1 MLQRGV
7 VARDLTDPDWW
18 SCSFL
23 EDEISGA
30 GVTRGDEDENKAVE
44 AFIARWQASGGAER
58 ANYQLFLTELCELLG
73 VPKPDPAQESNQFN
87 DYVFER
93 SVVFKHDN
101 NTQTTGFADL
111 YRRDCFVLEAKQSSK
126 RDALRK
132 PDPDQLV
139 LLSEDR
145 TQVKAGTARRGTGQ
159 WDTSMLNA
167 RRQAEAYAKALP
179 KEHGWPPFLVVVDV
193 GHCIELYADFVRQG
207 KNYAQFPDR
216 RGYRI
221 MLEDLRDPD
230 IRARL
235 VAVWTDPLSLDPAR
249 KSAEVTRDIAE
260 RLARV
265 ARALETRGH
274 DAGKVAE
281 FLMRCLFTMFAEDVK
296 LLPESSFTA
305 LLDQMKDTPDKFRFA
320 LEDLWQK
327 MNTGG
332 YTGTINE
339 VVKRFNGG
347 LFADPSAIVL
357 EPDEIHELFVAARR
371 DWRDVEPAIFGTLL
385 ERALDKRDRHKLGA
399 HYTPRAYVERL
410 VVPTIIEPL
419 TDDWKVVQAEA
430 EQLMQEGKSKEA
442 RAAVR
447 AFHQQLC
454 ATRVLDP
461 ACGTG
466 NFLYVSMELMK
477 RLEGEVLDYLA
488 ALGEEQYVLE
498 MSDHTVDPHQFLGL
512 EINPRAVQ
520 IADLVLWIGFIK
532 WQIRTGGQ
540 NAISEPVLR
549 AFGNIREQDAVLAYD
564 KRELQ
569 RDEAG
574 KPLSRWDG
582 HTMKRHPVTG
592 EEVPDETARV
602 ELYTYSNPRPA
613 VWPKTDFIVG
623 NPPFLGGKDIRAD
636 MGDGYAEAIWAAR
649 PHIPGGADFVM
660 HFWDHA
666 AELVR
671 EGKARRF
678 GLITTNSITQT
689 FSRRVIE
696 HHMGQKKPLSL
707 VFAIPDH
714 PWLKS
719 ADKAAVRIAMTVG
732 QAGHHIGRLLESVSE
747 SDLNT
752 DQPQVELAE
761 RVGIIRSNF
770 EIGADMSAAGPLLSN
785 EGLSSRGVSL
795 HGSGFIVT
803 PNEAVA
809 LGLGSIAGLEKYI
822 RPYRNG
828 RDLTAIPR
836 GVLVIDLFGLG
847 AKELQKQFPAVYQHV
862 YEQVK
867 PERDQNNRET
877 YRKNWWIFGE
887 PRKDLRPALN
897 GLPRYIATTET
908 AKHRFFSFLDGEV
921 LPDNMLVCM
930 ALDDAAQLAIL
941 SSIVHVMWAL
951 ASGGT
956 LEDRPRYNKTRCFDP
971 FPFPDPSDEV
981 KSRLRDLGER
991 LDAFRKERQAA
1002 HPDLTMTGMYN
1013 VLERLRELDADPDAQ
1028 PLTDKERA
1036 IYEKGFVSVL
1046 RQLHDEIDAAT
1057 FEAYGWSADLSDE
1070 QILERLVALNK
1081 ERAAEEKKGHVRWL
1095 RPDYQIPRFAKGA
1108 AKEEQVEADLAA
1120 PVAVA
1125 TKAPSWPA
1133 KLPEQIK
1140 AVRDELLRASGPLS
1154 ASDVSR
1160 VFKGGKKRAEK
1171 VSELLEILAMH
1182 GQAQKT
1188 GERYFM
1194 AERG

>member
-1 MLQRGV
+1 M
-7 VARDLTDPDWW
+7 A
-18 SCSFL
+18 
-23 EDEISGA
+23 EDDKADNE
-30 GVTRGDEDENKAVE
+30 AVE
-44 AFIARWQASGGAER
+44 AFIARWSKSGGAER
-58 ANYQLFLTELCELLG
+58 ANYQIFLTELCDLIG

-93 SVVFKHDN
+93 SVAFKHEDG
-101 NTQTTGFADL
+101 TQTTKFADL
-111 YRRDCFVLEAKQSSK
+111 YKRNSFVLEAKQSSK
-126 RDALRK
+126 RNALRK
-132 PDPDQLV
+132 THPDQMV
-139 LLSEDR
+139 LLSEDE
-145 TQVKAGTARRGTGQ
+145 TQVKSGTARRGTGG

-167 RRQAEAYAKALP
+167 RRQAEGYAKALP
-179 KEHGWPPFLVVVDV
+179 KEHGWPPFLIVVDV
-193 GHCIELYADFVRQG
+193 GHCIELWADFVRQG
-207 KNYAQFPDR
+207 KNYVQFPDR

-221 MLEDLRDPD
+221 MLEDLRDAD

-235 VAVWTDPLSLDPAR
+235 AAVWTDPLSLDPAR

-260 RLARV
+260 RLARI
-265 ARALETRGH
+265 AKALEARGH

-296 LLPESSFTA
+296 LLPEGSFTK
-305 LLDQMKDTPDKFRFA
+305 LLEEMKATPEKFRFA
-320 LEDLWQK
+320 LQDLWEK

-347 LFADPSAIVL
+347 LFANPEAIAL

-419 TDDWKVVQAEA
+419 TDDWKNVQVEAEA
-430 EQLMQEGKSKEA
+430 LMQEGKEKDA
-442 RAAVR
+442 REAVR

-454 ATRVLDP
+454 ATSVLDP

-466 NFLYVSMELMK
+466 NFLYVAMELMK
-477 RLEGEVLDYLA
+477 RLEGEVLEYLSE
-488 ALGEEQYVLE
+488 LGEEQYVLE

-540 NAISEPVLR
+540 NAIAEPVLR
-549 AFGNIREQDAVLAYD
+549 AFGNIKEQDAVLAYD

-569 RDEAG
+569 RDETG
-574 KPLSRWDG
+574 KPVTRWDG
-582 HTMKRHPVTG
+582 YTTKKHPVTG
-592 EEVPDETARV
+592 EDVPDETARV
-602 ELYTYSNPRPA
+602 ELYTYSKPRA
-613 VWPKTDFIVG
+613 AQWPKADFIVG

-671 EGKARRF
+671 TGKVRRF

-707 VFAIPDH
+707 IFAIPDH

-732 QAGHHIGRLLESVSE
+732 AAGDHLGRLLEVTSE
-747 SDLNT
+747 DDLNT
-752 DQPQVELAE
+752 DQPQVKLME
-761 RVGIIRSNF
+761 RVGNIYSNIA
-770 EIGADMSAAGPLLSN
+770 IGAD
-785 EGLSSRGVSL
+785 LSSAKNLNSNGGLCSPGVKL
-795 HGSGFIVT
+795 HGAGFIVT
-803 PNEAVA
+803 PLEAQQ
-809 LGLGSIAGLEKYI
+809 LGLGISVGLEEFI
-822 RPYRNG
+822 REYRNG
-828 RDLTAIPR
+828 RDLAQSPR
-836 GVLVIDLFGLG
+836 NVMVIDLYPLLENEVR
-847 AKELQKQFPAVYQHV
+847 ARFPRVYQHV
-862 YEQVK
+862 LTRVK
-867 PERDQNNRET
+867 PERDHNNMEFRRTHWWWFGATHEM
-877 YRKNWWIFGE
+877 YRSFT
-887 PRKDLRPALN
+887 N
-897 GLPRYIATTET
+897 GVARFIATPET
-908 AKHRFFSFLDGEV
+908 SKHRFFVFLDGG
-921 LPDNMLVCM
+921 LRADNKLINIG
-930 ALDDAAQLAIL
+930 LEDACSLAIL
-941 SSIVHVMWAL
+941 SSCTHVVWAL
-951 ASGGT
+951 AKGGL
-956 LEDRPRYNKTRCFDP
+956 LEDRPVYVKTQCFDP

-991 LDAFRKERQAA
+991 LDAHRKARQAE

-1013 VLERLRELDADPDAQ
+1013 VLERLRELDADPATA

-1036 IYEKGFVSVL
+1036 IHEKGLVSVL

-1057 FEAYGWSADLSDE
+1057 FEAYGWPADLTDE

-1081 ERAAEEKKGHVRWL
+1081 ERAEEEKRGLVRWL

-1108 AKEEQVEADLAA
+1108 AKEEQVEADLDM
-1120 PVAVA
+1120 PVAA
-1125 TKAPSWPA
+1125 AGKAPAWPA
-1133 KLPEQIK
+1133 KLPDQIK
-1140 AVRDELLRASGPLS
+1140 LVREELMRASGPVS
-1154 ASDVSR
+1154 SGDVSR

-1194 AERG
+1194 TERG

>member
-1 MLQRGV
+1 M
-7 VARDLTDPDWW
+7 A
-18 SCSFL
+18 
-23 EDEISGA
+23 EDGKADNE
-30 GVTRGDEDENKAVE
+30 AVE
-44 AFIARWQASGGAER
+44 AFIARWSISGGAER
-58 ANYQLFLTELCELLG
+58 ANYQIFLTELCDLIG
-73 VPKPDPAQESNQFN
+73 VGKPDPAQESNQFN

-93 SVVFKHDN
+93 SVAFKHEDG
-101 NTQTTGFADL
+101 TQTTKFADL
-111 YRRDCFVLEAKQSSK
+111 YKRNCFVLEAKQSSK
-126 RDALRK
+126 RDGLRK
-132 PDPDQLV
+132 SHPDQLV
-139 LLSEDR
+139 LLSEDA
-145 TQVKAGTARRGTGQ
+145 TQVKAGTARRGTGG

-167 RRQAEAYAKALP
+167 RRQAEGYAKALP

-193 GHCIELYADFVRQG
+193 GHCIELWADFVRQG
-207 KNYAQFPDR
+207 KNYVQFPDR

-221 MLEDLRDPD
+221 MLEDLRDAD

-235 VAVWTDPLSLDPAR
+235 AAVWTDPLSLDPAK

-260 RLARV
+260 RLARI
-265 ARALETRGH
+265 ARALEGRGH

-296 LLPESSFTA
+296 LLPEGSFTK
-305 LLDQMKDTPDKFRFA
+305 LLEQMKDTPDKFRFA
-320 LEDLWQK
+320 LQDLWEK

-332 YTGTINE
+332 YTGTIND

-347 LFADPSAIVL
+347 LFSDPTAIEL

-419 TDDWKVVQAEA
+419 TDDWKNVQIEAEA
-430 EQLMQEGKSKEA
+430 LMQESKQKEA
-442 RAAVR
+442 REVVR

-466 NFLYVSMELMK
+466 NFLYVAMELMK

-488 ALGEEQYVLE
+488 ELGEEQYVLE

-549 AFGNIREQDAVLAYD
+549 AFGNIKEQDAVLAFD

-569 RDEAG
+569 RDADG

-582 HTMKRHPVTG
+582 YTTKVHPVTG
-592 EEVPDETARV
+592 EDVPDETARI
-602 ELYTYSNPRPA
+602 ELYTYSNPRQA
-613 VWPKTDFIVG
+613 TWPKADFIVG
-623 NPPFLGGKDIRAD
+623 NPPFTGAKYMRSEL
-636 MGDGYAEAIWAAR
+636 GDGYAEAIWAAR

-671 EGKARRF
+671 LGKARRF
-678 GLITTNSITQT
+678 GLITTNSVTQT

-707 VFAIPDH
+707 IFAIPGH

-719 ADKAAVRIAMTVG
+719 VDKAAVRIAMTVG
-732 QAGHHIGRLLESVSE
+732 VAGRYLGRLLVSVLEDS
-747 SDLNT
+747 LNT
-752 DQPQVELAE
+752 DQPQVVLSESNGL
-761 RVGIIRSNF
+761 VRSNLT
-770 EIGADMSAAGPLLSN
+770 IGADVSSVALLLAN
-785 EGLSSRGVSL
+785 EGLSSPGVKL
-795 HGSGFIVT
+795 HGAGFIVT
-803 PNEAVA
+803 PKEATA
-809 LGLGSIAGLEKYI
+809 LGLGSVAGLENHI

-828 RDLTAIPR
+828 RDLTSIPR
-836 GVLVIDLFGLG
+836 GVMVIDLFGLSEKEVQ
-847 AKELQKQFPAVYQHV
+847 AKYPAVYQCV

-867 PERDQNNRET
+867 PERDQNNREA

-887 PRKDLRPALN
+887 PRGELRPALS
-897 GLPRYIATTET
+897 GIERFVVTPVT
-908 AKHRFFSFLDGEV
+908 AKHRLFGFLPNKF
-921 LPDNMLVCM
+921 LPDD
-930 ALDDAAQLAIL
+930 ALICVAVDDATFVSIL
-941 SSIVHVMWAL
+941 SSSVHLIWAL
-951 ASGGT
+951 KSGGT
-956 LEDRPRYNKTRCFDP
+956 LEDRPRYLKSSCFDP
-971 FPFPDPSDEV
+971 FPFPDPSDEI

-991 LDAFRKERQAA
+991 LDAFRKERQAE

-1013 VLERLRELDADPDAQ
+1013 VLERLRELDADPAAA

-1036 IYEKGFVSVL
+1036 IHEKGLVSVL

-1057 FEAYGWSADLSDE
+1057 FEAYGWPADLSDE

-1081 ERAAEEKKGHVRWL
+1081 ERAAEERAGHVRWL
-1095 RPDYQIPRFAKGA
+1095 RPDYQIPRFAKGVA
-1108 AKEEQVEADLAA
+1108 REEQVEADLDAPL
-1120 PVAVA
+1120 PVAA
-1125 TKAPSWPA
+1125 KAPAWPA
-1133 KLPEQIK
+1133 ALPEQIK
-1140 AVRDELLRASGPLS
+1140 VVREELMRASGPLS
-1154 ASDVSR
+1154 PADVSR

-1171 VSELLEILAMH
+1171 VSELLEVLAMH

-1194 AERG
+1194 TERG

>member
-1 MLQRGV
+1 M
-7 VARDLTDPDWW
+7 A
-18 SCSFL
+18 
-23 EDEISGA
+23 EDGKADNE
-30 GVTRGDEDENKAVE
+30 AVE
-44 AFIARWQASGGAER
+44 AFIARWSISGGAER
-58 ANYQLFLTELCELLG
+58 ANYQIFLTELCDLIG
-73 VPKPDPAQESNQFN
+73 VGKPDPAQESNQFN

-93 SVVFKHDN
+93 SVAFKHEDG
-101 NTQTTGFADL
+101 TQTTKFADL
-111 YRRDCFVLEAKQSSK
+111 YKRNCFVLEAKQSSK
-126 RDALRK
+126 RDGLRK
-132 PDPDQLV
+132 SHPDQLV
-139 LLSEDR
+139 LLSEDA
-145 TQVKAGTARRGTGQ
+145 TQVKAGTARRGTGG

-167 RRQAEAYAKALP
+167 RRQAEGYAKALP

-193 GHCIELYADFVRQG
+193 GHCIELWADFVRQG
-207 KNYAQFPDR
+207 KNYVQFPDR

-221 MLEDLRDPD
+221 MLEDLRDAD

-235 VAVWTDPLSLDPAR
+235 AAVWTDPLSLDPAK

-260 RLARV
+260 RLARI
-265 ARALETRGH
+265 ARALEGRGH

-296 LLPESSFTA
+296 LLPEGSFTK
-305 LLDQMKDTPDKFRFA
+305 LLEDMKATPEKFRFA
-320 LEDLWQK
+320 LQDLWEK

-347 LFADPSAIVL
+347 LFAEPTAIEL
-357 EPDEIHELFVAARR
+357 LPDEIHELFVAARR

-419 TDDWKVVQAEA
+419 TDDWKNVQIEAEA
-430 EQLMQEGKSKEA
+430 LMQESKQKDA
-442 RAAVR
+442 REVVR

-466 NFLYVSMELMK
+466 NFLYVAMELMK

-488 ALGEEQYVLE
+488 ELGEEQYVLE

-549 AFGNIREQDAVLAYD
+549 AFGNIKEQDAVLAFD

-569 RDEAG
+569 RDADG

-582 HTMKRHPVTG
+582 YTTKTHPVTG
-592 EEVPDETARV
+592 EDVPDETARI

-613 VWPKTDFIVG
+613 VWPKADFIVG

-649 PHIPGGADFVM
+649 AHIPGGADFVM

-671 EGKARRF
+671 LGKSRRF
-678 GLITTNSITQT
+678 GLITTNSVTQT

-707 VFAIPDH
+707 IFAIPDH

-732 QAGHHIGRLLESVSE
+732 VAGNHTGRLLQSVSE
-747 SDLNT
+747 ENLNT
-752 DQPQVELAE
+752 DQPLVEFVERTGKIWPNLVVGTDLTSIGQLQANAGLAH
-761 RVGIIRSNF
+761 
-770 EIGADMSAAGPLLSN
+770 M
-785 EGLSSRGVSL
+785 GVKL
-795 HGSGFIVT
+795 HGEGFILT
-803 PNEAVA
+803 RPEASA
-809 LGLGSIAGLEKYI
+809 IGYGSNSELKSII
-822 RPYRNG
+822 HPFVNG
-828 RDLTAIPR
+828 RDLAQTSRDFFA
-836 GVLVIDLFGLG
+836 IDLYGYDEKDAFKL
-847 AKELQKQFPAVYQHV
+847 FPAIYQRLLDRV
-862 YEQVK
+862 Q
-867 PERDQNNRET
+867 PERLQNNREI
-877 YRKNWWIFGE
+877 YRRLWWIWGE
-887 PRKDLRPALN
+887 PRKEWRLASKELTK
-897 GLPRYIATTET
+897 YIATVRT
-908 AKHRFFSFLDGEV
+908 AKHRVFSLLASEV
-921 LPDNMLVCM
+921 VAESKVVAIATEDTWL
-930 ALDDAAQLAIL
+930 LAGL
-941 SSIVHVMWAL
+941 SSKIHVIFAT
-951 ASGGT
+951 ATGGWLGVGNDPT
-956 LEDRPRYNKTRCFDP
+956 YNHSNCFDP
-971 FPFPDPSDEV
+971 FPFPDPSDAV
-981 KSRLRDLGER
+981 KSRLRDLGEH

-1002 HPDLTMTGMYN
+1002 HPDLTMTSMYN
-1013 VLERLRELDADPDAQ
+1013 VLERLRELDADPAAA
-1028 PLTDKERA
+1028 PLSDKERA
-1036 IYEKGFVSVL
+1036 IHEKGLVSVL

-1057 FEAYGWSADLSDE
+1057 FEAYGWPADLTDE

-1081 ERAAEEKKGHVRWL
+1081 ERAAEERAGHVRWL
-1095 RPDYQIPRFAKGA
+1095 RPDYQIPRFAKGVA
-1108 AKEEQVEADLAA
+1108 REEQVEADLDAPL
-1120 PVAVA
+1120 PVAA
-1125 TKAPSWPA
+1125 KAPAWPA
-1133 KLPEQIK
+1133 ALPEQIK
-1140 AVRDELLRASGPLS
+1140 LVREELMRASGPLS
-1154 ASDVSR
+1154 SADVSR

-1171 VSELLEILAMH
+1171 VSELLEVLAMH

-1194 AERG
+1194 TERG

>member
-1 MLQRGV
+1 M
-7 VARDLTDPDWW
+7 A
-18 SCSFL
+18 
-23 EDEISGA
+23 EDGKA
-30 GVTRGDEDENKAVE
+30 GNEASNEAVD
-44 AFIARWQASGGAER
+44 AFIARWSKSGGAER
-58 ANYQLFLTELCELLG
+58 ANYQIFLTELCDLLG
-73 VPKPDPAQESNQFN
+73 VPKPDPAQEANQFN

-93 SVVFKHDN
+93 SVIFKHDN

-111 YRRDCFVLEAKQSSK
+111 YKRNCFVLEAKQSSK

-132 PDPDQLV
+132 AQPDLLV
-139 LLSEDR
+139 PLSEDQ
-145 TQVKAGTARRGTGQ
+145 TQVKVGTARRGTGQ

-167 RRQAEAYAKALP
+167 RRQAESYAKALP
-179 KEHGWPPFLVVVDV
+179 REHGWPPFLIVVDV

-221 MLEDLRDPD
+221 MLDDLRDPAM
-230 IRARL
+230 RARL
-235 VAVWTDPLSLDPAR
+235 AAVWTDPLSLDPAR

-260 RLARV
+260 RLARI
-265 ARALETRGH
+265 AKALELRGH

-281 FLMRCLFTMFAEDVK
+281 FLMRCLFTMFAEDVMLLPDGSFTK
-296 LLPESSFTA
+296 LLE
-305 LLDQMKDTPDKFRFA
+305 QMKDTPDKFRFA
-320 LEDLWQK
+320 LEDLWK
-327 MNTGG
+327 AMNAGG

-339 VVKRFNGG
+339 IVKRFNGG
-347 LFADPSAIVL
+347 LFADPSAITL
-357 EPDEIHELFVAARR
+357 EPAEIHELFIAARR

-419 TDDWKVVQAEA
+419 TDDWKLVQAEA
-430 EQLMQEGKSKEA
+430 EQLMQEGKADEA
-442 RAAVR
+442 RSAVR

-454 ATRVLDP
+454 STRVLDP

-466 NFLYVSMELMK
+466 NFLYVAMELMK
-477 RLEGEVLDYLA
+477 RLEGEVLEYLGD
-488 ALGEEQYVLE
+488 LGEQQYVLQ
-498 MSDHTVDPHQFLGL
+498 MSAHTVDPHQFLGL

-540 NAISEPVLR
+540 NAIAEPVLR
-549 AFGNIREQDAVLAYD
+549 AFGNIKEQDAVLAFD

-574 KPLSRWDG
+574 APVSRWDG
-582 HTMKRHPVTG
+582 TTTKTHPVTG
-592 EEVPDETARV
+592 EEVPDEMARV
-602 ELYTYSNPRPA
+602 ELYTYSKPRPA
-613 VWPKTDFIVG
+613 VWPKADFIVG

-636 MGDGYAEAIWAAR
+636 MGGGYAEAIWAAR

-671 EGKARRF
+671 EGKAHRF

-707 VFAIPDH
+707 TFAIPDH

-732 QAGHHIGRLLESVSE
+732 VAGHHLGRLLEVVSE
-747 SDLNT
+747 DALNT
-752 DQPQVELAE
+752 DQPQVGLSE
-761 RVGIIRSNF
+761 RVGLIRPNLT
-770 EIGADMSAAGPLLSN
+770 IGADLSSADSLLAN
-785 EGLSSRGVSL
+785 EGLSSPGVKL

-803 PNEAVA
+803 PDEAED
-809 LGLGSIAGLEKYI
+809 LGLGQIAGLETHI

-828 RDLTAIPR
+828 RDLTSVPR
-836 GVLVIDLFGLG
+836 GVMVIDLFGLS
-847 AKELQKQFPAVYQHV
+847 AAEVQTKYPAVYQRI
-862 YEQVK
+862 YETVK
-867 PERDQNNRET
+867 PERDQNNRAT
-877 YRKNWWIFGE
+877 YRKNWWVFGE
-887 PRKDLRPALN
+887 PRKDLRPALE

-908 AKHRFFSFLDGEV
+908 AKHRFFSYLDGNV

-930 ALDDAAQLAIL
+930 ALEDASQMAVL
-941 SSIVHVMWAL
+941 SSRIHVTWAL
-951 ASGGT
+951 AAGGR
-956 LEDRPRYNKTRCFDP
+956 LGVGNDPRYNKTRCFDP
-971 FPFPDPSDEV
+971 FPFPDPSDAI

-1013 VLERLRELDADPDAQ
+1013 VLERLRALDADPAAA

-1036 IYEKGFVSVL
+1036 IHEQGLVSVL

-1057 FEAYGWSADLSDE
+1057 FEAYGWPADLSDE

-1081 ERAAEEKKGHVRWL
+1081 ERAAEEKQGHVRWL

-1108 AKEEQVEADLAA
+1108 AKAEQVEATLDM
-1120 PVAVA
+1120 PVAA
-1125 TKAPSWPA
+1125 SAKAPAWPA
-1133 KLPEQIK
+1133 KLPDQIK
-1140 AVRDELLRASGPLS
+1140 AVRDELLRASGPVS
-1154 ASDVSR
+1154 SGDVSR
-1160 VFKGGKKRAEK
+1160 IFKGGKKRAEK

-1194 AERG
+1194 TERG